1 MVRCLTLRPETGGRV
16 IDVAIVGA
24 GPAGLHAGRL
34 LAQAGL
40 DVQIF
45 EEHPAIGAP
54 THCTGIVSLEV
65 SEFVKIPDDI
75 MLNRLS
81 VARLHGPRG
90 ATCEVTWS
98 QTSPDGIVVVDRAR
112 FDEHLAEEALK
123 AGAAIHTG
131 AAVLS
136 LRVDRGA
143 VRLALADRTLEAR
156 VVVLAAGVTYRF
168 HRQLGLPL
176 PADLLHTAQIEVEAS
191 VSPHVDLYFGRTIA
205 PEGFVWTV
213 PIARGTVGRSKI
225 GVLARGPAAMF
236 LRRFLARP
244 EVRARTGLPTS
255 APVMRALPLKPAPQS
270 YADRVLLIGDAGG
283 FTKPTTGGGIFYSL
297 LTASLAADTL
307 VDAFR
312 AGRFDAVALAPYGRR
327 WRDRLARELSAGEW
341 ARRAVATCSDAD
353 LDRLVAAVGAE
364 SVTAMIQASAR
375 FNWHRRLIVTL
386 LHDPGIGSILVRGL
400 LGGGWRRAH
409 R

>member
-1 MVRCLTLRPETGGRV
+1 M

-45 EEHPAIGAP
+45 EEHFKVGTP

-75 MLNRLS
+75 ILNRLS
-81 VARLHGPRG
+81 VARLHGPGG
-90 ATCEVTWS
+90 ASCEVPWNHAS
-98 QTSPDGIVVVDRAR
+98 ADGIVVVDRAR
-112 FDEHLAEEALK
+112 FDEHLAEEAAR

-136 LRVDRGA
+136 LRVERGGVRVALGDRVLHA
-143 VRLALADRTLEAR
+143 H

-168 HRQLGLPL
+168 HRQLGLRL
-176 PADLLHTAQIEVEAS
+176 PPDLIHTAQVEVDAP
-191 VSPHVDLYFGRTIA
+191 VAPHVDLYVGRTVA

-213 PIARGTVGRSKI
+213 PVMRGPAGRRKI

-244 EVRARTGLPTS
+244 EVRARTGPPTE
-255 APVMRALPLKPAPQS
+255 PPITRILPLKPVPQS
-270 YADRVLLIGDAGG
+270 YSDRILLIGDAGG

-312 AGRFDAVALAPYGRR
+312 AGRFDAATLAVYRRR

-341 ARRAVATCSDAD
+341 VRRAVAGCSDAD

-364 SVTAMIQASAR
+364 NVSAIIQASAR
-375 FNWHRRLIVTL
+375 FNWHRQLIVTL
-386 LHDPGIGSILVRGL
+386 LQEPGIGSILVRGL
-400 LGGGWRRAH
+400 FGGGWRRSPRERGA
-409 R
+409 